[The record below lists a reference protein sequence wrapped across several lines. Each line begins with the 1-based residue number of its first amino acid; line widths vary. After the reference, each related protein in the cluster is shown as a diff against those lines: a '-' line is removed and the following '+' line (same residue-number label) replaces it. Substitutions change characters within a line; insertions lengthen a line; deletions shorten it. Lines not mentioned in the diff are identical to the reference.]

1 MKRDEDRS
9 HSVVIRCSYDAPPAI
24 TVCAAEKPQSTVTGI
39 SEAAAR
45 SSRLPRF
52 IFIPLTRDPT
62 LSLSPSL
69 LSSWFE
75 CFHCNPAFALLQELI
90 TRITPFNGFSG
101 FIIYTFFPALGW
113 FRNFL
118 GSNRV
123 RLEQYVCLLHS
134 FSWNSRNWTFRL
146 IIKGYFP
153 LLKWKLMYINSRS

>member
-1 MKRDEDRS
+1 MLL
-9 HSVVIRCSYDAPPAI
+9 RCSTGNYRVRGWKTAI
-24 TVCAAEKPQSTVTGI
+24 HRHGDKWGCGQVLSFTSFHFYPVDT
-39 SEAAAR
+39 R
-45 SSRLPRF
+45 SNS
-52 IFIPLTRDPT
+52 

-75 CFHCNPAFALLQELI
+75 CFHCNPVFALLQELI

-118 GSNRV
+118 GSKRV
-123 RLEQYVCLLHS
+123 RLEQYVCSLHS